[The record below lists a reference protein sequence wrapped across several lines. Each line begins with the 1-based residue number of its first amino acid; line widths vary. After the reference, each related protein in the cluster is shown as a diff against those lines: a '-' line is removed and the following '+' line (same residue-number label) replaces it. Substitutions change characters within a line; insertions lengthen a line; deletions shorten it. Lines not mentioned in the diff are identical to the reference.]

1 MPPSF
6 GNAVVAAN
14 QQSICNLSNRDIVTP
29 RTEWVIKNN
38 VLQNEKP
45 KWKVKWKKSTPALLQ
60 TTTASDSS
68 KTAPSH
74 TFSTLLQVPAR
85 SLTGGQENTSC
96 MMHTQVPLRH
106 AFVQGNVVST
116 NNTGPVVTNV
126 VQIGNPIIQGNV
138 DSTNNMGP
146 FATNVVQTGPYG
158 GSNSFNTN
166 TLVVCSASSYTKR
179 RRVKWKLRLTNCDA
193 RDTGQKRANT
203 TDLRETQIARGM
215 DTIYTQSPTALYGNL
230 NGVFHDSFNDNSI
243 EASMTPSMTDSM
255 AISRPSSLAV
265 TMRTSTAVCMTA
277 PMTISMANDNYEDR
291 NMDIDRDKDKFR
303 DNNNGRDNN
312 NASQF
317 NDKCNVITNDNDTG
331 NNEEHTYST
340 IRQYSALPAAWRN
353 EPIGLAELTGD
364 MEYKIVG
371 DRGEGSGGPSHS
383 PP

>member
-1 MPPSF
+1 MPTSF
-6 GNAVVAAN
+6 GNADTITAN
-14 QQSICNLSNRDIVTP
+14 QQSMLTLSERDTATSQKEGE
-29 RTEWVIKNN
+29 TENDIIHIG
-38 VLQNEKP
+38 KP
-45 KWKVKWKKSTPALLQ
+45 KWRVKWKSQ
-60 TTTASDSS
+60 TMSQTNAAEFISGTTLSNSS
-68 KTAPSH
+68 SILP
-74 TFSTLLQVPAR
+74 QVPAR

-179 RRVKWKLRLTNCDA
+179 RSVKWKLRLTNCDA

-203 TDLRETQIARGM
+203 TDLRETQLARGM
-215 DTIYTQSPTALYGNL
+215 DTIYTQSPTALHGNL
-230 NGVFHDSFNDNSI
+230 NGVSHDSFNVNSI
-243 EASMTPSMTDSM
+243 QASMTPSLTDSM

-265 TMRTSTAVCMTA
+265 TMRTSTTVCMTV

-303 DNNNGRDNN
+303 DNDNGRDNN
-312 NASQF
+312 NASLF

-331 NNEEHTYST
+331 NNEAHTYST

-364 MEYKIVG
+364 MEYKIEG

>member
-230 NGVFHDSFNDNSI
+230 NGVSHDSFNVNSI

-303 DNNNGRDNN
+303 DNDNGRDNN

>member
-1 MPPSF
+1 MPTSF
-6 GNAVVAAN
+6 GNADTITAN
-14 QQSICNLSNRDIVTP
+14 QQSMLTLSERDTATSQKEGE
-29 RTEWVIKNN
+29 TENDIIHIG
-38 VLQNEKP
+38 KP
-45 KWKVKWKKSTPALLQ
+45 KWRVKWKSQ
-60 TTTASDSS
+60 TMSQTNAAEFISGTTLSNSS
-68 KTAPSH
+68 SILP
-74 TFSTLLQVPAR
+74 QVPAR

-215 DTIYTQSPTALYGNL
+215 DTIYTQSPTALHGNL
-230 NGVFHDSFNDNSI
+230 NGVSHDSFNVNSI

-277 PMTISMANDNYEDR
+277 PMTISMANDNFKESTVNNDK
-291 NMDIDRDKDKFR
+291 NKDKFR
-303 DNNNGRDNN
+303 DNVNRRDNN

-317 NDKCNVITNDNDTG
+317 NDKCNVNTNDNDSG
-331 NNEEHTYST
+331 DNDAHTYST

-364 MEYKIVG
+364 MEYKIEG

>member
-1 MPPSF
+1 MPTSF
-6 GNAVVAAN
+6 GNADTITAN
-14 QQSICNLSNRDIVTP
+14 QQSMLTLSERDTATSQKEGE
-29 RTEWVIKNN
+29 TENDIIHIG
-38 VLQNEKP
+38 KP
-45 KWKVKWKKSTPALLQ
+45 KWRVKWKSQ
-60 TTTASDSS
+60 TMSQTNAAEFISGTTLSNSS
-68 KTAPSH
+68 SILP
-74 TFSTLLQVPAR
+74 QVPAR

-203 TDLRETQIARGM
+203 ADLRETQIARGM

-230 NGVFHDSFNDNSI
+230 NGVSHDSFNVNSI

-303 DNNNGRDNN
+303 DNDNGRDNN

>member
-1 MPPSF
+1 MPTSF
-6 GNAVVAAN
+6 GNADTITAN
-14 QQSICNLSNRDIVTP
+14 QQSMLTLSERDTATSQKEGE
-29 RTEWVIKNN
+29 TENDIIHIG
-38 VLQNEKP
+38 KP
-45 KWKVKWKKSTPALLQ
+45 KWRVKWKSQ
-60 TTTASDSS
+60 TMSQTNAAEFISGTTLSNSS
-68 KTAPSH
+68 SILP
-74 TFSTLLQVPAR
+74 QVPAR

-138 DSTNNMGP
+138 DSTNNMVP
-146 FATNVVQTGPYG
+146 FTTNVGQTGPYG

-230 NGVFHDSFNDNSI
+230 NGVSHDSFNVNSI
-243 EASMTPSMTDSM
+243 EASMTPPMTDSM

>member
-1 MPPSF
+1 MPTSF
-6 GNAVVAAN
+6 GNADTITAN
-14 QQSICNLSNRDIVTP
+14 QQSMLTLSERDTATSQKEGE
-29 RTEWVIKNN
+29 TENDIIHIG
-38 VLQNEKP
+38 KP
-45 KWKVKWKKSTPALLQ
+45 KWRVKWKSQ
-60 TTTASDSS
+60 TMSQTNAAEFISGTTLSNSS
-68 KTAPSH
+68 SILP
-74 TFSTLLQVPAR
+74 QVPAR
-85 SLTGGQENTSC
+85 SLTDGQENMGC

-179 RRVKWKLRLTNCDA
+179 RRVKWKLRLTNCDP

-203 TDLRETQIARGM
+203 TDLRETQLARGM
-215 DTIYTQSPTALYGNL
+215 DTIYTQSPTALHGNL
-230 NGVFHDSFNDNSI
+230 NGVSHDSFNVNSI
-243 EASMTPSMTDSM
+243 QASMTPSLTDSM

-265 TMRTSTAVCMTA
+265 TMRTSTTVCMTT

-303 DNNNGRDNN
+303 DNDNGRDNN

-331 NNEEHTYST
+331 NNEAHTYST

-353 EPIGLAELTGD
+353 ETIGLAEFTGD
-364 MEYKIVG
+364 MEYKIEG